1 MENRQG
7 SHSIYS
13 LQVHIVWITKYR
25 YAVLQGEIQK
35 RYRDIIR

>member
-7 SHSIYS
+7 SHTVHS

-25 YAVLQGEIQK
+25 YQVLQGELQL
-35 RYRDIIR
+35 RC